1 MRIVADTNVLVSA
14 RIFPGG
20 LPEAVYRLGLEER
33 LALVPSR
40 PLLAEL
46 GGLHSDQEIVRLP
59 PRPPGSRFA
68 AALDELVHRLEVGHR
83 GDE

>member
-1 MRIVADTNVLVSA
+1 MRIVADTNVLVSVL
-14 RIFPGG
+14 IFPGG

-33 LALVPSR
+33 LALVSSR
-40 PLLAEL
+40 PLLGRAPQRP
-46 GGLHSDQEIVRLP
+46 GGRTP
-59 PRPPGSRFA
+59 PATPPGSRFA